1 MNIGPYPIDDIYC
14 GKSEELLA
22 KLPDGCI
29 DLTVTSPPYD
39 DMDDYFNPLPARGL
53 RQYNGYTWDFKELAR
68 QLYRVTKPGGVVVW
82 VVGDPT
88 IDGSESLASSLQ
100 KIYFRR
106 LGFNLHDTMIYHR
119 HCLPMTHN
127 RYEQHFEYMFVF
139 SKDSPRAFNAI
150 TERAI
155 HAGDKHSLATKSATT
170 KEAKSRNGRTDNPVW
185 IRKEEKII
193 GNVWYRPVGKGLSA
207 TDNIAY
213 DHPAIFPEALARDHI
228 ISWSNPGDIVLD
240 PFAGSGTTAKMS
252 KLFHRH
258 WLGFD
263 ISQEYVDL
271 ARRRV
276 AAAIAPDIRLVEQP
290 AKPRQDVLL

>member
-1 MNIGPYPIDDIYC
+1 MTSFIGPYPLDDIYC
-14 GKSEELLA
+14 GDSAVMLA
-22 KLPDGCI
+22 ALPDGCI

-39 DMDDYFNPLPARGL
+39 DMDDDFNPIPARGL

-82 VVGDPT
+82 IVGDPT

-106 LGFNLHDTMIYHR
+106 VGFNLHDTMIYR
-119 HCLPMTHN
+119 KTKPPMN
-127 RYEQHFEYMFVF
+127 DRRYQDNFEYMFVLTRGRPQVF
-139 SKDSPRAFNAI
+139 NPILEKRKWKDGRKIKSYHREADGNGFRSNTRQNAEMVI
-150 TERAI
+150 
-155 HAGDKHSLATKSATT
+155 
-170 KEAKSRNGRTDNPVW
+170 PV
-185 IRKEEKII
+185 
-193 GNVWYRPVGKGLSA
+193 NVWEYNTGGGQSA
-207 TDNIAY
+207 SDDIAY
-213 DHPAIFPEALARDHI
+213 SHPAIFPESLTRDHI

-240 PFAGSGTTAKMS
+240 IFAGSGTTAKMS

-263 ISQEYVDL
+263 ISQEYVNL